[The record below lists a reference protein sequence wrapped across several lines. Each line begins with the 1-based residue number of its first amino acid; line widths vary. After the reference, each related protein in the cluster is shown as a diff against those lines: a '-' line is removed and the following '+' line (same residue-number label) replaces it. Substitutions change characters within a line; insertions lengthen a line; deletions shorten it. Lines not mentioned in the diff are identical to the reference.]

1 MTQAD
6 KSIRKIMIFIYSM
19 GNGGAERVAA
29 NLANYWAAKGWS
41 ITIVTLSKQHFDFY
55 ELHPRVKR
63 ISLDLASESRN
74 ILDGLWQNVRR
85 VVALRRLLRGIQPE
99 IALGMMT
106 TSNIML
112 ALAAW
117 GLPNVHTIGSEHIH
131 PTLYPLSYTWKFLR
145 SKVYGLLNAVTALTS
160 EGENWLKNN
169 TNAKSVL
176 LIPNAVTWPLPE
188 HEPRISPRAFCQPN
202 KQILLAVGRL
212 DEQKGFDWLI
222 EVFSN
227 LAHKHPNWDLII
239 LGEGPLR
246 TILEKQ
252 VRESGLE
259 KRIFLPGRVGN
270 LSEWYES
277 ADLFVMSSR
286 YEGFGNTLVEA
297 MAYGLPA
304 VSFDCDAGPRDIINH
319 GLNGLLVPP
328 CDLVALTS
336 TLDNI
341 MRDDA
346 LRLQLAERTADV
358 REQFS
363 MKGIASLWEQLFDK
377 LLYEPNTF

>member
-1 MTQAD
+1 MMQANES
-6 KSIRKIMIFIYSM
+6 KRKLMIFIYSM

-29 NLANYWAAKGWS
+29 NLANFWSAKGWS
-41 ITIVTLSKQHFDFY
+41 ITIVTLSEQHLDFY
-55 ELHPRVKR
+55 ELHLGVKR
-63 ISLDLASESRN
+63 ISLELASESRN
-74 ILDGLWQNVRR
+74 LLDGLWQNMRR
-85 VVALRRLLRGIQPE
+85 VKALRRLLREIQPE

-106 TSNIML
+106 TANIIV

-117 GLPNVHTIGSEHIH
+117 GIPNLRTIGAEHIH
-131 PTLYPLSYTWKFLR
+131 PTQFPMGFFWKALR
-145 SKVYGLLNAVTALTS
+145 GKAYCLLNTVTALTS

-188 HEPRISPRAFCQPN
+188 HEPRISPRVYCQHN

-227 LAHKHPNWDLII
+227 LAHKHPNWDLVI
-239 LGEGPLR
+239 LGEGSLR
-246 TILEKQ
+246 DMLEEQ
-252 VRESGLE
+252 VRKSGLE
-259 KRIFLPGRVGN
+259 KRIFLPGKVGN
-270 LSEWYES
+270 LRKWYES
-277 ADLFVMSSR
+277 ADLYVMSSR
-286 YEGFGNTLVEA
+286 YEGFSNTLVEA

-328 CDLVALTS
+328 CDLAALTA

-346 LRLQLAERTADV
+346 LRLRLAERTADV

-363 MKGIASLWEQLFDK
+363 MKGIARLWEQLFDK
-377 LLYEPNTF
+377 LLNEPNTF

>member
-1 MTQAD
+1 M
-6 KSIRKIMIFIYSM
+6 
-19 GNGGAERVAA
+19 
-29 NLANYWAAKGWS
+29 
-41 ITIVTLSKQHFDFY
+41 SKQHSDFY

-74 ILDGLWQNVRR
+74 ILDGLWQNIRR

-106 TSNIML
+106 TANIML

-131 PTLYPLSYTWKFLR
+131 PTQYPLSYTWKFLR
-145 SKVYGLLNAVTALTS
+145 SKAYGLLNAVTALTS

-188 HEPRISPRAFCQPN
+188 HEPRISPRALCQPN

-212 DEQKGFDWLI
+212 DEQKGFDWLV

-227 LAHKHPNWDLII
+227 LAHKHSNWDLII
-239 LGEGPLR
+239 LGEGSLR

-346 LRLQLAERTADV
+346 LRLRLAERTADV

>member
-1 MTQAD
+1 LLKTVYQL
-6 KSIRKIMIFIYSM
+6 K
-19 GNGGAERVAA
+19 
-29 NLANYWAAKGWS
+29 
-41 ITIVTLSKQHFDFY
+41 
-55 ELHPRVKR
+55 
-63 ISLDLASESRN
+63 
-74 ILDGLWQNVRR
+74 
-85 VVALRRLLRGIQPE
+85 ALRGN
-99 IALGMMT
+99 A
-106 TSNIML
+106 
-112 ALAAW
+112 
-117 GLPNVHTIGSEHIH
+117 
-131 PTLYPLSYTWKFLR
+131 YC
-145 SKVYGLLNAVTALTS
+145 LLNAVTALTS

-188 HEPRISPRAFCQPN
+188 HEPRISPRAYCQHN

-212 DEQKGFDWLI
+212 EEQKGFDWLI

-239 LGEGPLR
+239 LGEGSLR
-246 TILEKQ
+246 VMLEEQ

-259 KRIFLPGRVGN
+259 KRIFLPGRIGN

-319 GLNGLLVPP
+319 RLNGLLVPP
-328 CDLVALTS
+328 CDLAALTA

-346 LRLQLAERTADV
+346 LRLRLAERTADV